1 MIKIKLDLH
10 IHSSLSACGENI
22 MSPQRIPK
30 AEQSGLNLIA
40 ITDHN
45 AVVHSILLN
54 RLKEGE
60 YG

>member
-1 MIKIKLDLH
+1 MWGKYNVTTKDTK
-10 IHSSLSACGENI
+10 
-22 MSPQRIPK
+22 K